1 MYTFSVFWYSA
12 NMKHTLKCYFS
23 TFNAYFI
30 LFSLFIKYCSPY
42 NILYKRQIKR
52 FTMIRWQRN
61 AILFN
66 QQWSTLIFMNIIKL
80 QKKPSEAQKK
90 WSKYMRLS
98 WGKWRRLLNS
108 LQYFF
113 FMSFFYISL
122 SKVSLFF
129 HFIFQGLWHPEQD
142 INNDYIV

>member
-12 NMKHTLKCYFS
+12 NTKHTLKCYFS

-42 NILYKRQIKR
+42 NIIQATNQKIHDD
-52 FTMIRWQRN
+52 TMATQC
-61 AILFN
+61 
-66 QQWSTLIFMNIIKL
+66 NIIQSTVKHFDFYEHN
-80 QKKPSEAQKK
+80 QIAKKAKRSTKKK
-90 WSKYMRLS
+90 WSKCIRLS

-113 FMSFFYISL
+113 FMSVFYISL
-122 SKVSLFF
+122 SKVSFFF